1 MLTNDHN
8 SDCLLDEEKDFV
20 AFLKDDMVVEII
32 VLYYTIIR
40 WWWSFCLKMIRWL
53 YYLMIWFW
61 QGRGLRG
68 LLEGW
73 HGSWADSREWRTDIE
88 WADSKKWKTGSRVLP
103 PLSPPFKVL
112 PPLSTIFNLKGSP
125 RVILKNSD
133 GSRMGRWHR
142 TKDWLV
148 VGRLCNAVL
157 QIKRAGIKLTLSWP
171 SAFFC

>member
-1 MLTNDHN
+1 
-8 SDCLLDEEKDFV
+8 
-20 AFLKDDMVVEII
+20 
-32 VLYYTIIR
+32 
-40 WWWSFCLKMIRWL
+40 
-53 YYLMIWFW
+53 MIWFW
-61 QGRGLRG
+61 QGRGFRG

-112 PPLSTIFNLKGSP
+112 PPLSPIFNLKGSP

-157 QIKRAGIKLTLSWP
+157 QIKRAGIQTHPLMTISFLLLEGQNCFLVTIRQLFHMEREFPLYVWIYIYP
-171 SAFFC
+171 VY